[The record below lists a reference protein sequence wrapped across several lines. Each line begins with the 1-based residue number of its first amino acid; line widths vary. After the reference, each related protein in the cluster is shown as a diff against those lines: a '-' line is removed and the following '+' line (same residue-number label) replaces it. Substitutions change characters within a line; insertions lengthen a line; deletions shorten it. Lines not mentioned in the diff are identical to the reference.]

1 MKKLLA
7 DKGKV
12 YTNGTTYG
20 AEICL
25 PDTEDETKWYQVD
38 ESKVPSQDEATEAD
52 KDAALRSF
60 GVEV

>member
-25 PDTEDETKWYQVD
+25 PDTEDETKWHQID
-38 ESKVPSQDEATEAD
+38 ESDVPPQGETTESD
-52 KDAALRSF
+52 KDAALRRF

>member
-7 DKGKV
+7 EEGKV

-38 ESKVPSQDEATEAD
+38 ESEIPSETTEAD
-52 KDAALRSF
+52 KDAALRRF

>member
-25 PDTEDETKWYQVD
+25 PDTEDETKWHQID
-38 ESKVPSQDEATEAD
+38 ESEVPQQDEATGAD
-52 KDAALRSF
+52 KDEALRRF